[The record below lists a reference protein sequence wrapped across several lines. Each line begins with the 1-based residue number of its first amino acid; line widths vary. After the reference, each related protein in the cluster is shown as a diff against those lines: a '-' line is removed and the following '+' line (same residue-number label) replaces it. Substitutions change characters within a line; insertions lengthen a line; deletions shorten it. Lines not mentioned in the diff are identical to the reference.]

1 MPSNDER
8 TKGEPNVAGRLLGTH
23 SVAKSVEDLEAQIKQ
38 LAKNVGKINH
48 AFQGVGAS
56 MGSGFGSKPSN
67 FPTANA
73 PYAAGQ
79 SQAGGAG
86 PNAPGS
92 GEQQA
97 AQIMQQRM
105 GARRASQN
113 ERTTQAADERRR
125 REDETRRQREQAH
138 RDRTEAN
145 QRRADEA
152 QRQQQAMRDAQ
163 EQARRARDE
172 SNARARAALTM
183 RVGGAGGIPPRPTY
197 RPTAG
202 TPSGGGGSTS
212 LLGGGWAVPGG
223 SGGGGGDN
231 PRLSYGM
238 GQAAGKAVS
247 WGAGKFTA
255 RTDHMRDQANEM
267 DRYAAFAYSNW
278 GDTDKGY
285 WSQKNKLRNDA
296 MHSSTALSTEDLN
309 TGLFEVDKRLGM
321 GRGMAERR
329 TLHKQASGYALLD
342 PSMGV
347 ADSARMMTSMYTPQ
361 ASMQYQVM
369 GMGSTIGAGG
379 SRMSQSQLNSNV
391 LDQVF
396 RKGYSSKNVQA
407 ASEQGGSL
415 RVTLE
420 GQARQMGQDQE
431 WVEQRLSQLQSQ
443 SRWQEKTGGTNAQ
456 YDKLL
461 QDAGGTGDLAQE
473 ARKKLQDGGL
483 DVDNLVNQSKRKEGE
498 ERRHDSQMMDA
509 FAPALQKTTDVV
521 IDFKEALNSILE
533 LPGLKHVVGGAQG
546 INAGT
551 GGRAMS
557 TLSGAG
563 TGALMGAGIGSVV
576 PGIGTGIGAV
586 AGGVIGGVAGL
597 IGGGAEGG
605 GGSIGGGA
613 SKGSGNPKTR
623 ANLNQGSANSA
634 IRAAMT
640 QIGVDYSWG
649 GGGPKG
655 PSRGFAQGAKTVGFD
670 CSSLMQYAYSKVG
683 VKIGRTTQQQLTEGK
698 GVSFKDRRPGD
709 LMFPNSGHV
718 VMYLGNGKI
727 VHAPRT
733 GQKIRVDPEDH
744 FGKYIAVRRL
754 VAGGGDT
761 FATDEDGSTSSE
773 AGAGNDNSAKT
784 GADTM
789 GSVTNAYGSV
799 NEVDAIA
806 AALGAG
812 GQGPAGSGA
821 SAKSRDSGDESLVGA
836 DVDTGKY
843 NWGAIKGRYTKVP
856 APPGWVKAA
865 IQRGMAAKSVSGA
878 EWARGLATIAYRESG
893 YRKDARNDW
902 DSNAKNGD
910 PSVGLF
916 QVIGST
922 FKSYRAKSLPNSQ
935 SDPAASAAAAIG
947 WIKAKYGGIGKVQQA
962 NPNKP
967 PKGYA
972 VGAWDLPG
980 NEIAQVHKGE
990 MIVPARTAQTIRNAL
1005 LQESIPVRSTSNDVV
1020 QGPKRGATGSGA
1032 VSIQFA
1038 QGAISVIVQGA
1049 ANKSSAALA
1058 GRQIVDAIA
1067 ADKRIKEI
1075 GAGS

>member
-1 MPSNDER
+1 MPSNDESS
-8 TKGEPNVAGRLLGTH
+8 KGEPNVAGRLLGTH
-23 SVAKSVEDLEAQIKQ
+23 SVAKSVEDLETQVKQ
-38 LAKNVGKINH
+38 LAKNVGKINR

-56 MGSGFGSKPSN
+56 MGSGFDSKPSS
-67 FPTANA
+67 FPTANSA
-73 PYAAGQ
+73 YPAGR
-79 SQAGGAG
+79 SQASS
-86 PNAPGS
+86 PSPMTSGS
-92 GEQQA
+92 GAQQA
-97 AQIMQQRM
+97 AQAMQQRM
-105 GARRASQN
+105 DARRAAQN
-113 ERTTQAADERRR
+113 ERTAQAADERRR
-125 REDETRRQREQAH
+125 QEDETRRQREQAH

-145 QRRADEA
+145 QRRAEEA

-163 EQARRARDE
+163 EQARRAREE

-183 RVGGAGGIPPRPTY
+183 RVGGSGGIPPRPTY
-197 RPTAG
+197 RPTVG
-202 TPSGGGGSTS
+202 TPSGGGSTS
-212 LLGGGWAVPGG
+212 LLGGGWGTPGS

-231 PRLSYGM
+231 SRLYYGM

-255 RTDHMRDQANEM
+255 RTDHMRDQAYEM

-321 GRGMAERR
+321 GRDMAERR

-361 ASMQYQVM
+361 ASMLYQVM
-369 GMGSTIGAGG
+369 GMGPTIGAGG

-391 LDQVF
+391 LNQVF
-396 RKGYSSKNVQA
+396 RKGYSSKNVRA

-431 WVEQRLSQLQSQ
+431 WVEQRLNQLQSQ
-443 SRWQEKTGGTNAQ
+443 ARWQEKTGGTNAQ

-483 DVDNLVNQSKRKEGE
+483 DVDNLVNQRKRKEGE

-521 IDFKEALNSILE
+521 IDFKEALNSVLE
-533 LPGLKHVVGGAQG
+533 LPGLKHAIGGTQG
-546 INAGT
+546 VNAGT
-551 GGRAMS
+551 GGRLTS

-563 TGALMGAGIGSVV
+563 TGALMGAGIGSIV

-605 GGSIGGGA
+605 GSIGGGA
-613 SKGSGNPKTR
+613 SGGSGNSKTR

-634 IRAAMT
+634 IRAAMA

-670 CSSLMQYAYSKVG
+670 CSSLMQYAYAKVG
-683 VKIGRTTQQQLTEGK
+683 VKIGRTTQQQITEGK
-698 GVSFKDRRPGD
+698 GVSYKDRRPGD

-761 FATDEDGSTSSE
+761 FATDENGSNSSE

-784 GADTM
+784 GADNL
-789 GSVTNAYGSV
+789 GSITNAYGSV

-812 GQGPAGSGA
+812 GNGPAGSGS
-821 SAKSRDSGDESLVGA
+821 SAKESKGGDEDLGGA
-836 DVDTGKY
+836 DVDTGSY

-856 APPGWVKAA
+856 APPAWVKAA
-865 IQRGMAAKSVSGA
+865 IQRGMAAKGVSGA
-878 EWARGLATIAYRESG
+878 SWARGLTTIAYRESG

-902 DSNAKNGD
+902 DSNAKSGD

-947 WIKAKYGGIGKVQQA
+947 WIKARYGGIGKVQQA

-972 VGAWDLPG
+972 VGAWDLPED
-980 NEIAQVHKGE
+980 EIAQVHKGE
-990 MIVPARTAQTIRNAL
+990 MIVPARTAKTIRNAL
-1005 LQESIPVRSTSNDVV
+1005 LQETIPVRSTSNDVV
-1020 QGPKRGATGSGA
+1020 QGPKRSGGGGGA
-1032 VSIQFA
+1032 VTIQFA
-1038 QGAISVIVQGA
+1038 QGSINVIVQGA
-1049 ANKSSAALA
+1049 ANSGSASLA

-1075 GAGS
+1075 GVGS

>member
-1 MPSNDER
+1 MASNDESSR
-8 TKGEPNVAGRLLGTH
+8 GEPNVAGRLLGTN
-23 SVAKSVEDLEAQIKQ
+23 SVAKSVDDLEAQVKL
-38 LAKNVGKINH
+38 LAKNLGKINR
-48 AFQGVGAS
+48 AFQSNGAS
-56 MGSGFGSKPSN
+56 MGSGFGSKPTS
-67 FPTANA
+67 FPAANA
-73 PYAAGQ
+73 GYAAGRAQ
-79 SQAGGAG
+79 TRTAGELSG
-86 PNAPGS
+86 P
-92 GEQQA
+92 QQA

-105 GARRASQN
+105 DARRASHN
-113 ERTTQAADERRR
+113 ERTAQAADERRR
-125 REDETRRQREQAH
+125 RADETRRQREQAQ

-145 QRRADEA
+145 QRRAEEA
-152 QRQQQAMRDAQ
+152 QRQQEAMRAAQ
-163 EQARRARDE
+163 DQARRAREE
-172 SNARARAALTM
+172 SNARARAALAM
-183 RVGGAGGIPPRPTY
+183 RVGGFGGIPPRPTTP
-197 RPTAG
+197 PTTGAPG
-202 TPSGGGGSTS
+202 GNGPGGGS
-212 LLGGGWAVPGG
+212 LLGGGWGTPGG
-223 SGGGGGDN
+223 PGGGGGSND
-231 PRLSYGM
+231 RLYYGM
-238 GQAAGKAVS
+238 GMAAGKAVS

-255 RTDHMRDQANEM
+255 RTDHMRDQAYEM
-267 DRYAAFAYSNW
+267 DRYAAFAYSSW
-278 GDTDKGY
+278 GDTSKGY
-285 WSQKNKLRNDA
+285 WSEKNRLRNDA
-296 MHSSTALSTEDLN
+296 MHSSTAQSTEDLN
-309 TGLFEVDKRLGM
+309 TGLFEVDRRLGM

-361 ASMQYQVM
+361 ASMLYQVM
-369 GMGSTIGAGG
+369 GMGPTIGAGG
-379 SRMSQSQLNSNV
+379 SRMSQSQLNSNI
-391 LDQVF
+391 LNQVF
-396 RKGYSSKNVQA
+396 RKGYTSKNVRA

-431 WVEQRLSQLQSQ
+431 WVEQRLNQIQSQ
-443 SRWQEKTGGTNAQ
+443 ARWQEKTGGTAAQ

-473 ARKKLQDGGL
+473 ARKKLTDGGL
-483 DVDNLVNQSKRKEGE
+483 DVDNLINQRKRKEGE

-521 IDFKEALNSILE
+521 IDFKEALNSVLE
-533 LPGLKHVVGGAQG
+533 LPGLKHIIGGAQG
-546 INAGT
+546 VNAGT
-551 GGRAMS
+551 GGKAMS

-563 TGALMGAGIGSVV
+563 QGALLGAGIGSIV
-576 PGIGTGIGAV
+576 PGIGTGVGAL
-586 AGGVIGGVAGL
+586 AGGVIGGVTGF
-597 IGGGAEGG
+597 IGGGAAGG
-605 GGSIGGGA
+605 GGAIGGGA
-613 SKGSGNPKTR
+613 SGGGTSKTR
-623 ANLNQGSANSA
+623 ANLNQGSANPA
-634 IRAAMT
+634 IRAAMS
-640 QIGVDYSWG
+640 QIGIDYSWG

-670 CSSLMQYAYSKVG
+670 CSSLMQYAYAKVG
-683 VKIGRTTQQQLTEGK
+683 VKIGRTTQQQITQGK
-698 GVSFKDRRPGD
+698 GVNYKDRRPGD

-744 FGKYIAVRRL
+744 FGKYIAVRRF

-761 FATDEDGSTSSE
+761 FSTDGEGSKSSE

-784 GADTM
+784 GTDTI

-812 GQGPAGSGA
+812 GAGAAGSGSSTKDTA
-821 SAKSRDSGDESLVGA
+821 SDDESLVGA
-836 DVDTGKY
+836 DVDTGSY
-843 NWGAIKGRYTKVP
+843 NWGAINGRYTKVP
-856 APPGWVKAA
+856 APPAWVKAA
-865 IQRGMAAKSVSGA
+865 IQRGMAAKGVSGA
-878 EWARGLATIAYRESG
+878 TWARGLTTIAYRESG

-922 FKSYRAKSLPNSQ
+922 FKAYRAKSLPNSQ

-947 WIKAKYGGIGKVQQA
+947 WINARYGGIGKVQQA

-972 VGAWDLPG
+972 IGAWDLPED
-980 NEIAQVHKGE
+980 EIAQVHKGE
-990 MIVPARTAQTIRNAL
+990 MILPARTAKTIRNAL

-1020 QGPKRGATGSGA
+1020 QGPKRSGGGGGA
-1032 VSIQFA
+1032 VTIQFA
-1038 QGAISVIVQGA
+1038 QGAINVIVQGA
-1049 ANKSSAALA
+1049 ANSASASQA

-1075 GAGS
+1075 GVGS